1 MATIKQ
7 IANLA
12 GVSRGTVDRVLNNR
26 GTVNPETAAKVR
38 EIAALLN
45 YTPNKLAKT
54 LATKKRN
61 IKFGYILFSSTNEN
75 PFFDDVVDGI
85 GKKSKELKEYGIT
98 VDTCFSELR
107 DPSNQVKL
115 MEQLVDSG
123 INGLAITP
131 INHPDVARKIKE
143 LSEKGIPVVT
153 VNTDIENSGRL
164 AYVGSNYLESGK
176 TAGGLLRLIT
186 GGKANVGV
194 IVGSMNILCHSERV
208 KGFKQAL
215 EEYGSEISINIV
227 DIVEN
232 YDDDIISFEVTK
244 ALLEKHPEINA
255 LYLASAGVYG
265 ACRAVKSL
273 NLDKKLKII
282 SFDSVPTTKM
292 LIEDGTI
299 DATITQQPHVQG
311 SKPLSILFDYL
322 VLNIPPKTD
331 RFYTVHEIKIR
342 ENI

>member
-54 LATKKRN
+54 LAVKNRN
-61 IKFGYILFSSTNEN
+61 IKFGYVLFSSTNEN
-75 PFFDDVVDGI
+75 PFFDDVVAGI
-85 GKKSKELKEYGIT
+85 KKKTNELTEYGIS

-115 MEQLVDSG
+115 MDQLVDSG

-143 LSEKGIPVVT
+143 LSEKGIPVIT

-176 TAGGLLRLIT
+176 TAGGLLRLIS
-186 GGKANVGV
+186 GGKANVGI
-194 IVGSMNILCHSERV
+194 IVGSMDILCHSERV
-208 KGFKQAL
+208 NGFKQAL
-215 EEYGSEISINIV
+215 EGYSRDIKIV
-227 DIVEN
+227 EIVEN
-232 YDDDIISFEVTK
+232 YDDDFLSFEVTK
-244 ALLEKHPEINA
+244 KLLNKHPEIDS

-282 SFDSVPTTKM
+282 SFDSVPTTKL

-311 SKPLSILFDYL
+311 SKPLSILYDYL
-322 VLNIPPKTD
+322 VLNISPKNEKY
-331 RFYTVHEIKIR
+331 YTNHEIKIR
-342 ENI
+342 ENIN

>member
-45 YTPNKLAKT
+45 YTPNKLGKT
-54 LATKKRN
+54 LAIKKKN
-61 IKFGYILFSSTNEN
+61 IKFGYILFSSTNDN
-75 PFFDDVVDGI
+75 PFFDDVVSGI
-85 GKKSKELKEYGIT
+85 NIKSKELKEYGIS
-98 VDTCFSELR
+98 VDTRFSELR
-107 DPSNQVKL
+107 DPFNQVKL
-115 MEQLVDSG
+115 MNQLIESG

-131 INHPDVARKIKE
+131 INHPDVAEKIKG
-143 LSEKGIPVVT
+143 LTAKGIPVVT

-176 TAGGLLRLIT
+176 TAGGLLRLFT
-186 GGKANVGV
+186 SGKANVGI
-194 IVGSMNILCHSERV
+194 IVGSMDILCHSERV
-208 KGFKQAL
+208 NGFKQSLAN
-215 EEYGSEISINIV
+215 YSEINIV
-227 DIVEN
+227 DIIEN
-232 YDDDIISFEVTK
+232 YDDDFISFEVTK
-244 ALLEKHPEINA
+244 ALLDIHPEIDS

-265 ACRAVKSL
+265 ACRAVKSA

-282 SFDSVPTTKM
+282 SYDCVPTTKL

-299 DATITQQPHVQG
+299 DATITQQPDVQG

-322 VLNIPPKTD
+322 VLNITPKND
-331 RFYTVHEIKIR
+331 RFYTNHEIKIR